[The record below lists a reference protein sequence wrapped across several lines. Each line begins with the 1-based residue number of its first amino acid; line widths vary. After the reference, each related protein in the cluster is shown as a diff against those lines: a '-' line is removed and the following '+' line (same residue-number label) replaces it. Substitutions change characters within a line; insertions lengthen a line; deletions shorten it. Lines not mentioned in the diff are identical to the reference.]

1 MKIIL
6 LIAIMLFSLE
16 AKSLFSNNDQ
26 KDKSKYIGALKD
38 LMIATQKTRGLTNS
52 YLNGNTVALLLVFNN
67 RKKMKLAIGEMET
80 LPFAADPVINKRATT
95 ISQDLIKLNQK
106 AFKRESNEVFSDYTE
121 AIAQTLMLAQSVSKR
136 DADKMNPLGQDLT
149 AIMMQ
154 TMLPLIE
161 YIGQLRGL
169 GSGLAAKGAVTPSQL
184 EKLAGIL
191 NEVDELSKEFEYS
204 MNSIVRKYDDKF
216 DPSINTKVD
225 IAIKGAQEY
234 MEFAKNNFLKPKFSV
249 DANDYFDRGTA
260 IITDIITVY
269 DINNKIIKSD
279 SEGWI

>member
-1 MKIIL
+1 ML
-6 LIAIMLFSLE
+6 LFSLE
-16 AKSLFSNNDQ
+16 AKSLFSNSDQ

-67 RKKMKLAIGEMET
+67 RKKMKIAIGEMET

-106 AFKRESNEVFSDYTE
+106 AFKRESNEVFADYTE

-136 DADKMNPLGQDLT
+136 DADKMNPAGQDLT
-149 AIMMQ
+149 SIMME

-169 GSGLAAKGAVTPSQL
+169 GSGLAAKGEVTPSQL

-191 NEVDELSKEFEYS
+191 NEVDILSGEFQNS
-204 MNSIVRKYDDKF
+204 MDSVVRKYNDKF
-216 DPSINTKVD
+216 DLSINAKVD
-225 IAIKGAQEY
+225 AAIKGAKEY
-234 MEFAKNNFLKPKFSV
+234 MDFAKANFLKPKFSV
-249 DANDYFDRGTA
+249 EANDYFDRGTA

>member
-67 RKKMKLAIGEMET
+67 RKKMKVAIGEMET

-106 AFKRESNEVFSDYTE
+106 AFKRDSDEVFADYTE

-169 GSGLAAKGAVTPSQL
+169 GSGLAAKGTVTPSQL
-184 EKLAGIL
+184 ERLAGIL
-191 NEVDELSKEFEYS
+191 NEVDTLSKEFEYS
-204 MNSIVRKYDDKF
+204 MNSIVRKYSDKF
-216 DPSINTKVD
+216 DPSINAKVD
-225 IAIKGAQEY
+225 KVLKGAKEY

-249 DANDYFDRGTA
+249 EANDYFDRGTA

-269 DINNKIIKSD
+269 DINNQIIKSD